1 MPVLNPKQN
10 IYTSEECL
18 ERAKGHQRYFKFCL
32 TEGRKSIFYFFQYS
46 VTRKIQ
52 NIVLFIFDRRPE
64 IHFLFFSVF
73 IFSGDRARVPL
84 HVLETLK
91 SSL

>member
-1 MPVLNPKQN
+1 V
-10 IYTSEECL
+10 
-18 ERAKGHQRYFKFCL
+18 QRGTRDILSFL

-46 VTRKIQ
+46 VTR

>member
-1 MPVLNPKQN
+1 MVLL
-10 IYTSEECL
+10 I
-18 ERAKGHQRYFKFCL
+18 F
-32 TEGRKSIFYFFQYS
+32 EG
-46 VTRKIQ
+46 
-52 NIVLFIFDRRPE
+52 LDRRPE
-64 IHFLFFSVF
+64 IIFLFFSVF